1 MVEAAL
7 AATKETPGVT
17 VLIRLLLGLAL
28 AFLLSLAGVPVARR
42 AALAFG
48 VTDAPDGH
56 LKTQR
61 EPVPYLGG
69 LAVFIAFLLA
79 LGMVTDFDVEV
90 LALLLAATIAATL
103 GLIDDFGVL
112 TPFAKVIG
120 QVVAVFVL
128 LKAGIMVHV
137 VVLPLPARLLLTI
150 VWLVGMSN
158 AFNLTDIMDGLAGG
172 LGVVAGTFLL
182 AVAVLNGRWT
192 VAAFTVVLI
201 GALLGFLRFNFPPA
215 SIYLGDCGS
224 LFIGLTLG
232 ALAMVMDY
240 TQHNP
245 LGWLAPL
252 FFLALPLVDTVY
264 VSVLRIRAGRKIY
277 HGSPDHFPLRLR
289 RRLGGSTRRTILVIY
304 AAAVAFGGAGLAILW
319 LDPVTTLWV
328 TAATGVVVAATLIW
342 LARVPME
349 AP

>member
-1 MVEAAL
+1 
-7 AATKETPGVT
+7 

-28 AFLLSLAGVPVARR
+28 ALLLSLAGVPVARR

-48 VTDAPDGH
+48 VTDAPDGN

-79 LGMVTDFDVEV
+79 LGMVIEFDVEV
-90 LALLLAATIAATL
+90 LGLLLAATIAATL

-137 VVLPLPARLLLTI
+137 VILPLPARLLLTV

-172 LGVVAGTFLL
+172 LGVIAAIFLL
-182 AVAVLNGRWT
+182 AVAVLNGRGT
-192 VAAFTVVLI
+192 VAAFTV
-201 GALLGFLRFNFPPA
+201 
-215 SIYLGDCGS
+215 
-224 LFIGLTLG
+224 T
-232 ALAMVMDY
+232 
-240 TQHNP
+240 
-245 LGWLAPL
+245 
-252 FFLALPLVDTVY
+252 
-264 VSVLRIRAGRKIY
+264 
-277 HGSPDHFPLRLR
+277 
-289 RRLGGSTRRTILVIY
+289 
-304 AAAVAFGGAGLAILW
+304 AAASSSA
-319 LDPVTTLWV
+319 
-328 TAATGVVVAATLIW
+328 
-342 LARVPME
+342 
-349 AP
+349 

>member
-1 MVEAAL
+1 M
-7 AATKETPGVT
+7 
-17 VLIRLLLGLAL
+17 LIRLAFGLAL
-28 AFLLSLAGVPVARR
+28 AYLLALAGVPVARR

-48 VTDAPDGH
+48 VVDAPDGD

-79 LGMVTDFDVEV
+79 LGMVVDFDVEV
-90 LALLLAATIAATL
+90 LALLLSGTIAATL

-112 TPFAKVIG
+112 TPFSKVVG

-128 LKAGIMVHV
+128 IKSGVMVHV
-137 VVLPLPARLLLTI
+137 VVLPWWARLVLTVI
-150 VWLVGMSN
+150 WLVGMSN
-158 AFNLTDIMDGLAGG
+158 AFNLTDIMDGLAAG
-172 LGVVAGTFLL
+172 LGVIAGTFLL

-192 VAAFTVVLI
+192 VAAFTVVLV
-201 GALLGFLRFNFPPA
+201 GALLGFLKFNFPPA

-224 LFIGLTLG
+224 LFLGLTLG

-240 TQHNP
+240 TRHNP

-252 FFLALPLVDTVY
+252 YILALPIVDTAY
-264 VSVLRIRAGRKIY
+264 VSVLRLRAGRRIY

-289 RRLGGSTRRTILVIY
+289 KRLGGDTTVTVLAIY
-304 AAAVAFGGAGLAILW
+304 GAATVLGGVGLAVLW
-319 LDPVTTLWV
+319 MDPVTTLWV
-328 TAATGVVVAATLIW
+328 SGATAAVILVLLAW

-349 AP
+349 RP

>member
-1 MVEAAL
+1 M
-7 AATKETPGVT
+7 
-17 VLIRLLLGLAL
+17 LIRLLLGLAL
-28 AFLLSLAGVPVARR
+28 ALLLSLAGVPVARR

-48 VTDAPDGH
+48 VVDAPDGE

-79 LGMVTDFDVEV
+79 LGMVIEFDVEV
-90 LALLLAATIAATL
+90 LGLLLAATIAATL

-112 TPFAKVIG
+112 TPFSKVIG

-128 LKAGIMVHV
+128 LKAGIMVQV
-137 VVLPLPARLLLTI
+137 VVLPLPARLILTV

-172 LGVVAGTFLL
+172 LGVVAGIFLL

-201 GALLGFLRFNFPPA
+201 GALLGFLRYNFPPA
-215 SIYLGDCGS
+215 TIYLGDCGS

-240 TQHNP
+240 TRHNP

-252 FFLALPLVDTVY
+252 YFLALPLVDTVY
-264 VSVLRIRAGRKIY
+264 VSVLRARAGRKIY
-277 HGSPDHFPLRLR
+277 FGSPDHFPLRLR
-289 RRLGGSTRRTILVIY
+289 RRLGGSTTRTVLVTY
-304 AAAVAFGGAGLAILW
+304 AAAAALGGAGLAVLW
-319 LDPVTTLWV
+319 LDPVETVWLTGI
-328 TAATGVVVAATLIW
+328 TAVVIVAVLAW

-349 AP
+349 AK

>member
-1 MVEAAL
+1 M
-7 AATKETPGVT
+7 
-17 VLIRLLLGLAL
+17 LIRLLLGLAL
-28 AFLLSLAGVPVARR
+28 AYLLALAGVPVARR

-48 VTDAPDGH
+48 VVDAPDGH

-69 LAVFIAFLLA
+69 LAVFVAFLLA
-79 LGMVTDFDVEV
+79 LGMVADFDVEV
-90 LALLLAATIAATL
+90 LALLLSGTIAATL

-112 TPFAKVIG
+112 TPFSKVVG

-128 LKAGIMVHV
+128 LKSGVMVHV
-137 VVLPLPARLLLTI
+137 VILPWWARLLLTV

-172 LGVVAGTFLL
+172 LGVIAGTFLL

-201 GALLGFLRFNFPPA
+201 GALLGFLKFNFPPA

-224 LFIGLTLG
+224 LFLGLTLG

-240 TQHNP
+240 TRHNP

-252 FFLALPLVDTVY
+252 YILALPLVDTAY
-264 VSVLRIRAGRKIY
+264 VSVLRLRAGRRIY

-289 RRLGGSTRRTILVIY
+289 KRLGGSTTRTVLVTY
-304 AAAVAFGGAGLAILW
+304 AAAAVLGGVGLAVLW
-319 LDPVTTLWV
+319 MDPRTTL
-328 TAATGVVVAATLIW
+328 VVSGAVGAVVLGLLAW

-349 AP
+349 RP

>member
-1 MVEAAL
+1 M
-7 AATKETPGVT
+7 
-17 VLIRLLLGLAL
+17 LIRLLLGLAL
-28 AFLLSLAGVPVARR
+28 ALLLSLAGVPVARR

-48 VTDAPDGH
+48 VTDAPDGN

-79 LGMVTDFDVEV
+79 LGMVIDFDVEV
-90 LALLLAATIAATL
+90 LGLLLAATIAATL

-137 VVLPLPARLLLTI
+137 VLLPLWARLLLTV

-172 LGVVAGTFLL
+172 LGVVAGIFLL

-240 TQHNP
+240 TAHNP

-264 VSVLRIRAGRKIY
+264 VSILRIRAGRKIY

-289 RRLGGSTRRTILVIY
+289 QRLGGATTRTVLAIY
-304 AAAVAFGGAGLAILW
+304 GAAVAIGGAGLSILW
-319 LDPVTTLWV
+319 LDPVATLWL
-328 TAATGVVVAATLIW
+328 TGAVAIVVVAVLLW
-342 LARVPME
+342 LARVPMG
-349 AP
+349 AA

>member
-1 MVEAAL
+1 M
-7 AATKETPGVT
+7 
-17 VLIRLLLGLAL
+17 LIRLVLGLAL
-28 AFLLSLAGVPVARR
+28 AYLLSLAGVPVARR

-48 VTDAPDGH
+48 VVDAPDGN

-79 LGMVTDFDVEV
+79 LGMVVDFDVEV
-90 LALLLAATIAATL
+90 LALLLSGTIAATL

-112 TPFAKVIG
+112 TPFSKVVG

-128 LKAGIMVHV
+128 LKSGVMVHV
-137 VVLPLPARLLLTI
+137 VILPWWARLALTVI
-150 VWLVGMSN
+150 WLVGMSN
-158 AFNLTDIMDGLAGG
+158 AFNLVDIMDGLAGG
-172 LGVVAGTFLL
+172 LGIIAGIFLL
-182 AVAVLNGRWT
+182 AVAATNGRWT

-224 LFIGLTLG
+224 LFVGLTLG

-240 TQHNP
+240 TRHNP

-252 FFLALPLVDTVY
+252 YILALPIVDTAY
-264 VSVLRIRAGRKIY
+264 VSVLRLRAGRRIY

-289 RRLGGSTRRTILVIY
+289 KRLGGSTPKTVLVTY
-304 AAAVAFGGAGLAILW
+304 AAAIVLGGVGFAILW
-319 LDPVTTLWV
+319 MDPVTTLWV
-328 TAATGVVVAATLIW
+328 SAATGVVVLGLLAW

-349 AP
+349 RP

>member
-1 MVEAAL
+1 M
-7 AATKETPGVT
+7 P
-17 VLIRLLLGLAL
+17 
-28 AFLLSLAGVPVARR
+28 AGVPVARR

-48 VTDAPDGH
+48 VVDAPDGR

-69 LAVFIAFLLA
+69 LAVFLAFLLA
-79 LGMVTDFDVEV
+79 LGMVVDFDVEV
-90 LALLLAATIAATL
+90 LALLLSGTIAATL

-112 TPFAKVIG
+112 TPFSKVVG

-128 LKAGIMVHV
+128 LKSGVMVHV
-137 VVLPLPARLLLTI
+137 VILPWWARLLLTV

-158 AFNLTDIMDGLAGG
+158 AFNLADIMDGLAGG
-172 LGVVAGTFLL
+172 LGVIAGIFLL
-182 AVAVLNGRWT
+182 AVAVMNGRWT

-215 SIYLGDCGS
+215 TIYLGDCGS
-224 LFIGLTLG
+224 LFLGLTLG

-240 TQHNP
+240 TTRNP

-252 FFLALPLVDTVY
+252 YILALPVVDVAY
-264 VSVLRIRAGRKIY
+264 VIVLRLRAGRRIY

-289 RRLGGSTRRTILVIY
+289 KRLGGSTTATVLVTY
-304 AAAVAFGGAGLAILW
+304 GAAVVLGGIGLAILW
-319 LDPVTTLWV
+319 LDPVTTLWLS
-328 TAATGVVVAATLIW
+328 AATGVVVLALLVW

-349 AP
+349 RP